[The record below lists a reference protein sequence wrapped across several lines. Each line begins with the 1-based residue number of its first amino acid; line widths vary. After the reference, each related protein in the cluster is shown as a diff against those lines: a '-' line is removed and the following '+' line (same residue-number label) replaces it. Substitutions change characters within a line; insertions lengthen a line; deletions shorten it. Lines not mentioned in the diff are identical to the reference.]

1 MVCDLLACLRDR
13 GLDTT
18 RPVLVVI
25 DGAMALRRAVTDV
38 FDHPVIQLAL
48 RRAVTDV
55 FDHPVIQL
63 DFRGSVPLIMTCVH
77 WGWPPSLPTSV
88 RPRPQSPS
96 QQPPRL

>member
-25 DGAMALRRAVTDV
+25 DGAM
-38 FDHPVIQLAL
+38 AL